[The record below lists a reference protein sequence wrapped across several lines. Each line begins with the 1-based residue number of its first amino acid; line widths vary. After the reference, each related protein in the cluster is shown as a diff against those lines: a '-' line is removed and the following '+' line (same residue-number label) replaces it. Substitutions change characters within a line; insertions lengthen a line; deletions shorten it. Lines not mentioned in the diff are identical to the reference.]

1 MTMFQVEEYPE
12 LWADACLRDSEGRFL
27 FLSLYG
33 RDGALMQFMSAL
45 YLGSKAAQGCT
56 RFHLVEHGPVEPG
69 TDSYGGYVRKRRHL
83 VEVGGADRL
92 EKHSGRLPKGNIF
105 GPVSQMWLFDKALQ
119 KPDREN
125 RIGWALQRLGETTE
139 EGKESLAKMKE
150 RTWALIQKL
159 SPVALLDH
167 WREPVMAWCLEKGA
181 LQPCSSA
188 MYPRLGL
195 VEGARVSITDHFVQF
210 ISDSVRQGTLRLA

>member
-1 MTMFQVEEYPE
+1 MFQVEEYPE

-69 TDSYGGYVRKRRHL
+69 TDSYGGYIRKRRHL

-125 RIGWALQRLGETTE
+125 RIGWALQRQDDGDDDAP
-139 EGKESLAKMKE
+139 SKMQE
-150 RTWALIQKL
+150 RVWTLIKTL
-159 SPVALLDH
+159 SPVALLEH
-167 WREPVMAWCLEKGA
+167 WRKPVITWFLDKGA
-181 LQPCSSA
+181 VQVMDST
-188 MYPRLGL
+188 MYPALGPIT
-195 VEGARVSITDHFVQF
+195 GARVSVTDHFVQF
-210 ISDSVRQGTLRLA
+210 ISDSVRQGTLRLN

>member
-1 MTMFQVEEYPE
+1 MYPMFQIEEYPE

-45 YLGSKAAQGCT
+45 YLGAKASQGIT
-56 RFHLVEHGPVEPG
+56 RFHLVQQQ
-69 TDSYGGYVRKRRHL
+69 DGYTKRHL

-92 EKHSGRLPKGNIF
+92 DKHSGRLPKGNIF

-119 KPDREN
+119 KPDRAN
-125 RIGWALQRLGETTE
+125 RIGWALQSRE
-139 EGKESLAKMKE
+139 EGDDEAPGKMQE
-150 RTWALIQKL
+150 RVWALIKTL
-159 SPVALLDH
+159 SPVALLEH
-167 WREPVMAWCLEKGA
+167 WREPVINWFLDKGA
-181 LQPCSSA
+181 VQVMDSA
-188 MYPRLGL
+188 MYPALGPIT
-195 VEGARVSITDHFVQF
+195 GARVSVTDHFVQF

>member
-1 MTMFQVEEYPE
+1 MTTMFQVEEYPE
-12 LWADACLRDSEGRFL
+12 LWADACLRDGEGRFL

-56 RFHLVEHGPVEPG
+56 RFHLLEGA
-69 TDSYGGYVRKRRHL
+69 DKWGYRRRHL

-92 EKHSGRLPKGNIF
+92 EKHSSRLPKGNIF
-105 GPVSQMWLFDKALQ
+105 GPVSQMWLYDKALQ

-125 RIGWALQRLGETTE
+125 RIGWALQHLGETTE
-139 EGKESLAKMKE
+139 EGEESLRKMKE
-150 RTWALIQKL
+150 RTWALIQQL

-181 LQPCSSA
+181 LSPCSSH
-188 MYPRLGL
+188 MYPRLGPI
-195 VEGARVSITDHFVQF
+195 EGARVSITDYFVQF